1 MKNIIII
8 FTLAIFAASAIQA
21 QQSRIA
27 SPKREFSRMPKDDS
41 GHLNS
46 ILDEVPKEIP
56 AALQAKIRNEISETW
71 DAYWDSNR
79 KAHPALMNADIR
91 EMVFPNVWSF
101 FLAWEALKF
110 DFYWETTDEK
120 G

>member
-1 MKNIIII
+1 MKQIVL
-8 FTLAIFAASAIQA
+8 FFALALFAPTIQA

-46 ILDEVPKEIP
+46 ILDEVPTNIP
-56 AALQAKIRNEISETW
+56 AKQQAKIRQELTETW
-71 DAYWDSNR
+71 EAYWDTNR
-79 KAHPALMNADIR
+79 NAHPTLMNADIR

-101 FLAWEALKF
+101 FLAWEGLKF
-110 DFYWETTDEK
+110 DFYWEKNNDE

>member
-1 MKNIIII
+1 MKNIII
-8 FTLAIFAASAIQA
+8 FVLALFATSAIQA

-46 ILDEVPKEIP
+46 ILDEVPTNIP

-71 DAYWDSNR
+71 DAFWETNR
-79 KAHPALMNADIR
+79 NANPRLMNADIR
-91 EMVFPNVWSF
+91 EMVFPNVWGF
-101 FLAWEALKF
+101 FLAWEALNF
-110 DFYWETTDEK
+110 DFYWEETGEK

>member
-8 FTLAIFAASAIQA
+8 LTLALFATSTIQA

-27 SPKREFSRMPKDDS
+27 SPKREFSRMPKDGS
-41 GHLNS
+41 GTLNS
-46 ILDEVPKEIP
+46 ILDEVPTGIP

-71 DAYWDSNR
+71 DAYWVNNR
-79 KAHPALMNADIR
+79 KAHPTLMNADIR
-91 EMVFPNVWSF
+91 ELVFPNVWSF
-101 FLAWEALKF
+101 FLSWEADKF
-110 DFYWETTDEK
+110 DFYWEKKDEK